1 MFKTSNKE
9 NESRCLL
16 HFRRW
21 GGLGAHTRKK
31 KSRCLLVV
39 YRANA
44 VKNLCKIE
52 REAPVHWSPMKSSI
66 N

>member
-9 NESRCLL
+9 NESRRLL
-16 HFRRW
+16 AIH
-21 GGLGAHTRKK
+21 
-31 KSRCLLVV
+31 
-39 YRANA
+39 RANA
-44 VKNLCKIE
+44 VKNPCKIE